1 MEMSSSKQKEL
12 NTAYMFVLPLLII
25 IIGFVVYPFIQSIL
39 LSFSK
44 KYIGIDEQTFIGL
57 DNYISLFRDRIFRQA
72 FRNTLVWTFAT
83 LVFKL
88 VLGMTM
94 ALVLNQKFHGSG
106 IVRGLLLIPW
116 IMPTPISGL
125 VWVWIFNDMG
135 GVLNYILQQ
144 LNIIQMPVA
153 WLATGKTALASV
165 ISVNIWRGT
174 PFFGITLLAGL
185 KNIPS
190 EQYEA
195 AKIDGANS
203 LQSFFYITLPGLRF
217 VLLIT
222 TLLETIWAMGDFS
235 IVYIMTQGGP
245 AGATHLISTLTYEVG
260 FKGADLGRAVA
271 VSLFPLPI
279 LALLIIGVTYLMDRR
294 KDE

>member
-1 MEMSSSKQKEL
+1 MEMSTNKRQEL
-12 NTAYMFVLPLLII
+12 NTAYAFVLPLLFII
-25 IIGFVVYPFIQSIL
+25 VGLVVYPFIKSIL

-44 KYIGIDEQTFIGL
+44 KYIGIDEQTFIGFQ
-57 DNYISLFRDRIFRQA
+57 NYISLFNDRIFRQA

-88 VLGMTM
+88 ILGMTM

-144 LNIIQMPVA
+144 LNIIELPIA

-222 TLLETIWAMGDFS
+222 TLLELIWAMGDFS

-271 VSLFPLPI
+271 ISLFPLPI
-279 LALLIIGVTYLMDRR
+279 LALLIIGVTYLMDKR

>member
-1 MEMSSSKQKEL
+1 MLRSRYKRQEFI
-12 NTAYMFVLPLLII
+12 TAYTFVIPLLIV
-25 IIGFVVYPFIQSIL
+25 IIGLVAYPFFESIL
-39 LSFSK
+39 LSFTRK
-44 KYIGIDEQTFIGL
+44 FIGVDEQTFVGL
-57 DNYISLFRDRIFRQA
+57 KNYISLYNDRIFRQA
-72 FRNTLVWTFAT
+72 FRNSLIWTFAT
-83 LVFKL
+83 IVFKL
-88 VLGMTM
+88 GLGMTM

-106 IVRGLLLIPW
+106 FVRGLLLIPW

-144 LNIIQMPVA
+144 FHLIQYPIA

-174 PFFGITLLAGL
+174 PFFGITLLAGM

-195 AKIDGANS
+195 AKIDGANR
-203 LQSFFYITLPGLRF
+203 LQSFIYITLPGLRF

-222 TLLETIWAMGDFS
+222 TLLELIWAMGDFS

-260 FKGADLGRAVA
+260 FKSAD
-271 VSLFPLPI
+271 
-279 LALLIIGVTYLMDRR
+279 
-294 KDE
+294 

>member
-1 MEMSSSKQKEL
+1 MATPKYQQQEST
-12 NTAYMFVLPLLII
+12 TAYLFITPLVII
-25 IIGFVVYPFIQSIL
+25 ILGLVAYPFLESIL
-39 LSFSK
+39 LSFSRK
-44 KYIGIDEQTFIGL
+44 FIGVDEQTFVGL
-57 DNYISLFRDRIFRQA
+57 KNYISLFNDRIFRLA
-72 FRNTLVWTFAT
+72 FRNTLQWTFAT
-83 LVFKL
+83 VIFKIS
-88 VLGMTM
+88 LGMIM
-94 ALVLNQKFHGSG
+94 ALVLNQKFFGSG
-106 IVRGLLLIPW
+106 FVRGLLLVPW

-135 GVLNYILQQ
+135 GVLNYILMQ
-144 LNIIQMPVA
+144 LHLIQMPIA

-174 PFFGITLLAGL
+174 PFFGITLLAGM
-185 KNIPS
+185 KNIPA

-195 AKIDGANS
+195 AKIDGANNF
-203 LQSFFYITLPGLRF
+203 QSFLYITLPGLRF

-222 TLLETIWAMGDFS
+222 TLLELIWAMGDFS

-279 LALLIIGVTYLMDRR
+279 LAFLIIGVTYLMDKR
-294 KDE
+294 KDV